1 MPIFLSLRPSRFW
14 WGCGGSVCA
23 FLCPGATI
31 ACARAR
37 ADAATSPGRA
47 ALWLPRVV
55 VCFVKGVVDEET
67 PRNVREYAVP
77 SFHPKSRKLGGR
89 EKTTEKSFLEFSF
102 LFSTS
107 VFHHSSTRSTPEA
120 RPGAHAS
127 VCTPHPHPPD
137 VGCSP
142 ATMPSSTDVPD
153 GKVASAGAGAG
164 VVAGREPASAAAS
177 VSRLK
182 AGTDNAKGAASS
194 RVNPKP

>member
-23 FLCPGATI
+23 VLCPGATI

-55 VCFVKGVVDEET
+55 VCFVRGWLKC
-67 PRNVREYAVP
+67 PLLFIP
-77 SFHPKSRKLGGR
+77 PKSRKLGGR

-102 LFSTS
+102 LFSTCLEA
-107 VFHHSSTRSTPEA
+107 FHHSSTRSTPEA
-120 RPGAHAS
+120 RPGAHAN

-164 VVAGREPASAAAS
+164 AVAGREPASAAAS

-182 AGTDNAKGAASS
+182 AGTGNAKGAASS